1 MKRNQIIKKS
11 FDAFAEM
18 NTNPVEF
25 MREKKFTLKDFNFSP
40 RVANHWIEKG
50 LIANDHQAGKKIKL
64 SLSEAFWL
72 KLVDQLRSF
81 NVSLESIKRI
91 KSDFFDRNYNVFEG
105 LTKQQITEQLMQLKL
120 VNPQNLKFFDLDQYL
135 LELSKIQLNDF
146 ELMIQ
151 SILIER
157 IPFFLIFDTKSNF
170 ILLKEGQ
177 FSNESEA
184 FQMEYEQITRRSH
197 IRISMNNVLEEFVES
212 FGPLNSF
219 ERVPILTKQE
229 SEVVQL
235 MRTEDVSKVEIRYN
249 GNSKPQMVEITT
261 KNMINERARLNEI
274 ILSRG
279 YQDITLKTQNG
290 HVVCCENTIKYKLD
304 TE

>member
-1 MKRNQIIKKS
+1 MKRNQITKKS

-18 NTNPVEF
+18 NTNPIEF

-184 FQMEYEQITRRSH
+184 FQIEYEQITRRSH

>member
-18 NTNPVEF
+18 NTNPIEF
-25 MREKKFTLKDFNFSP
+25 IREKKFTLKDFNFSP
-40 RVANHWIEKG
+40 RVANYWIEKG

-157 IPFFLIFDTKSNF
+157 IPFYLIFDTKSNF

>member
-1 MKRNQIIKKS
+1 
-11 FDAFAEM
+11 
-18 NTNPVEF
+18 
-25 MREKKFTLKDFNFSP
+25 
-40 RVANHWIEKG
+40 
-50 LIANDHQAGKKIKL
+50 
-64 SLSEAFWL
+64 
-72 KLVDQLRSF
+72 
-81 NVSLESIKRI
+81 
-91 KSDFFDRNYNVFEG
+91 
-105 LTKQQITEQLMQLKL
+105 
-120 VNPQNLKFFDLDQYL
+120 
-135 LELSKIQLNDF
+135 
-146 ELMIQ
+146 MIQ

-184 FQMEYEQITRRSH
+184 FQREFEQVTRRSH

-235 MRTEDVSKVEIRYN
+235 MRTENVSKVEIRFN
-249 GNSKPQMVEITT
+249 GNSKPQMIEITT
-261 KNMINERARLNEI
+261 KNLISERARLNEL

-290 HVVCCENTIKYKLD
+290 NIVCCENTIKYKLD

>member
-18 NTNPVEF
+18 NTNPIEF

-120 VNPQNLKFFDLDQYL
+120 VNPQNLTFFDLDQYL

-157 IPFFLIFDTKSNF
+157 TPFFLIFDTKSNF

>member
-11 FDAFAEM
+11 FDAFTEM
-18 NTNPVEF
+18 NTNPIEF

-91 KSDFFDRNYNVFEG
+91 KSDFFDRSHNVFEG
-105 LTKQQITEQLMQLKL
+105 FTKQQITEQLMQLKL
-120 VNPQNLKFFDLDQYL
+120 VNPQNLTFFDLDQYL

-177 FSNESEA
+177 FSNESEV

-212 FGPLNSF
+212 LGPLNSF

-229 SEVVQL
+229 SELVQL

-261 KNMINERARLNEI
+261 KNLINERARLNEI

>member
-18 NTNPVEF
+18 NTNPIEF

-91 KSDFFDRNYNVFEG
+91 KSEFFDRSYNVFEG

-120 VNPQNLKFFDLDQYL
+120 VNPQNLTFFDLDQYL

>member
-120 VNPQNLKFFDLDQYL
+120 VNPQNLTFFDLDQYL

-157 IPFFLIFDTKSNF
+157 TPFFLIFDTKSNF
-170 ILLKEGQ
+170 ILLKEEQ

>member
-18 NTNPVEF
+18 NTNPIEF

-91 KSDFFDRNYNVFEG
+91 KSDFFDRSYNVFEG

-120 VNPQNLKFFDLDQYL
+120 VNPQNLTFFDLDQYL

>member
-18 NTNPVEF
+18 NTNPIEF

-157 IPFFLIFDTKSNF
+157 TPFFLIFDTKSNF